1 MVALLSIL
9 LVNACVGFAI
19 RGVDKRRSRYGILL
33 PSGVA
38 VATGL
43 LLWIVLVAFGL
54 SYTPG
59 IYWLSWVLPMVTG
72 TATAI
77 AAVIVL
83 GRRRAAADT
92 EQFTET
98 LQAR

>member
-1 MVALLSIL
+1 MVALLAIL

-19 RGVDKRRSRYGILL
+19 RGVDKRRSRYGLLL
-33 PSGVA
+33 PSGIA

-43 LLWIVLVAFGL
+43 LLWIILVAFGL

-59 IYWLSWVLPMVTG
+59 IYWLSWLLPMVIG
-72 TATAI
+72 TAVTI
-77 AAVIVL
+77 TAVIVL
-83 GRRRAAADT
+83 GHRRAAADT
-92 EQFTET
+92 ERFSGT

>member
-19 RGVDKRRSRYGILL
+19 RGVDKRRSHYGILL
-33 PSGVA
+33 PSGIA

-43 LLWIVLVAFGL
+43 LLWVVLVAFGL

-59 IYWLSWVLPMVTG
+59 IYWLSWVLPMVAG
-72 TATAI
+72 AAVAI
-77 AAVIVL
+77 GSVIVL

-92 EQFTET
+92 ARFTKT